1 MKSQTTTTSKIET
14 TILNHKDNQPMAFQ
28 YPLINIHLVGIR
40 SRRTGEI
47 VFIQYISATKVGF
60 IYEGGNHSQE
70 LVITIYKGVPDNFN
84 DIEKYAYKNRKKKE
98 ILYYTK
104 DNYVFIGE
112 RLVQKI
118 K

>member
-14 TILNHKDNQPMAFQ
+14 TILNHKDRQPMAFQ

-60 IYEGGNHSQE
+60 IYEGGGLTE
-70 LVITIYKGVPDNFN
+70 ERVLLVYKGAPDNYN
-84 DIEKYAYKNRKKKE
+84 DIRSYEFKNSKKRE